1 MSSKF
6 LDGKKTKQTFVAK
19 LYTKKKKEKGRK
31 LVFLRLI
38 GKPCRLWGVRDP
50 GKKAKKEFSGRTGQS
65 EDVSQHQRT
74 SALYIGACAMELGL
88 SFVFSPFFPLIF
100 FPLFRSSSYQ
110 FFFFFFSA
118 HFFSFFNFFF
128 PFFPSCPAA
137 VVRFRSRKRNAQG
150 SRSGASTIAN
160 HGVRYSSELL
170 CLPRPTQF
178 LWSIETLA
186 RSLTAAS
193 GGGRKRYDQPMAG
206 SPFAGSEETKR

>member
-110 FFFFFFSA
+110 FFFLFFPPISSLSSISSSL
-118 HFFSFFNFFF
+118 FFPLVPRLLSDFVLERGTPKDPGAELPRLLITASVTHQSSSVCRGRPSFF
-128 PFFPSCPAA
+128 
-137 VVRFRSRKRNAQG
+137 G
-150 SRSGASTIAN
+150 
-160 HGVRYSSELL
+160 L
-170 CLPRPTQF
+170 
-178 LWSIETLA
+178 
-186 RSLTAAS
+186 
-193 GGGRKRYDQPMAG
+193 
-206 SPFAGSEETKR
+206 

>member
-1 MSSKF
+1 MYKLATEESIKLIEYPPTERIFQKVRCRRNFLTERKRNKHSS
-6 LDGKKTKQTFVAK
+6 QS
-19 LYTKKKKEKGRK
+19 YRKKKEKGRK

-110 FFFFFFSA
+110 FFFLLFFRPFLLFLQFLLPFFSLLSRGCCQIS
-118 HFFSFFNFFF
+118 FSKEER
-128 PFFPSCPAA
+128 PRIPE
-137 VVRFRSRKRNAQG
+137 RSF
-150 SRSGASTIAN
+150 
-160 HGVRYSSELL
+160 HD
-170 CLPRPTQF
+170 C
-178 LWSIETLA
+178 
-186 RSLTAAS
+186 
-193 GGGRKRYDQPMAG
+193 
-206 SPFAGSEETKR
+206 